1 MYNFVVVRFTNRTDG
16 TFGNIAHPF
25 EAEEDALKDFF
36 REAGKA
42 VDSTHL
48 TDSVSLITKE
58 GFELKH
64 EAFTHTLAPEPEPE
78 VVGDGE

>member
-1 MYNFVVVRFTNRTDG
+1 MYTHIVVRMTNRADG
-16 TFGNIAHPF
+16 TFGNIIHPF
-25 EAEEDALKDFF
+25 DNEGEALKDFF

-48 TDSVSLITKE
+48 TDSVSLLTKE

-64 EAFTHTLAPEPEPE
+64 EAFTHDAPAPEPEPE
-78 VVGDGE
+78 VEG

>member
-16 TFGNIAHPF
+16 TFGNIIHPF
-25 EAEEDALKDFF
+25 ETEADALKDYF
-36 REAGKA
+36 RECGKA

-48 TDSVSLITKE
+48 TDSVSLMTKE

-64 EAFTHTLAPEPEPE
+64 ECFNHEPQPEPEPE
-78 VVGDGE
+78 EEQE